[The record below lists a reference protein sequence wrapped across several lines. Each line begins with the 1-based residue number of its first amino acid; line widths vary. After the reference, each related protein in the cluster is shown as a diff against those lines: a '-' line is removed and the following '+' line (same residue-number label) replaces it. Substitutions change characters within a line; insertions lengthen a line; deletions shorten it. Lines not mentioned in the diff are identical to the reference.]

1 MQLKDL
7 RPKELEKWEVAA
19 EVVDL
24 SCTDVAIRRGRT
36 KLGCTRKTLLKYVQ
50 WYKDG
55 DVARFCHQNRGRKP
69 VTTVSEEIRTFVV
82 TLYRDTYYSAS
93 FAHFCEILAEDYH
106 IILSEGTVHS
116 ILKEALLISPSSRK
130 ITKRKV
136 EKQLR
141 LIARKEHLS
150 KAEGEHVSA
159 AFSILDGYDVHP
171 RKARSKYFGEMIQ
184 MDASEHV
191 WVKKAG
197 KWHL

>member
-69 VTTVSEEIRTFVV
+69 VT
-82 TLYRDTYYSAS
+82 
-93 FAHFCEILAEDYH
+93 
-106 IILSEGTVHS
+106 
-116 ILKEALLISPSSRK
+116 
-130 ITKRKV
+130 
-136 EKQLR
+136 
-141 LIARKEHLS
+141 
-150 KAEGEHVSA
+150 
-159 AFSILDGYDVHP
+159 
-171 RKARSKYFGEMIQ
+171 
-184 MDASEHV
+184 
-191 WVKKAG
+191 
-197 KWHL
+197 